1 MLRLPASTD
10 GQFDDNRE
18 FTGSVGNVCW
28 QTCRPVQ
35 ESIPA
40 IRSDEVCSM
49 NVNPVDLSDGKNFSH
64 GFPHEFFTWLRHND
78 PVYWH
83 EPTAATPDGEG
94 FWVISRHADVD
105 AVIMDPKTFSSD
117 KGGVRT
123 AGGTTIKDETSAGNV
138 MNQTDDPH
146 HRRLRAIV
154 NKGFTVKAIAGLED
168 ELRLRTRTLLG
179 GIPRGEPFDFAQ
191 RISREIPTQAICIVL
206 GVPEDDRL
214 MLADLVDRGI
224 EAPSDAVIAI
234 EYTKK
239 IRRYAQGLIEIKRAT
254 PQDDIFST
262 IVHAQFE
269 ADGSALSDHEL
280 RSFFGLLFPAGAET
294 TTRSISGGLL
304 ALLDAPAQWDRLAA
318 DPGLI
323 KTAVEEI
330 VRWTTPSCY
339 KRRTATRDVE
349 MHGKRIRE
357 GDKVTFWEMSANR
370 DASVFDRPFEF
381 DVARAPNP
389 HLGFGAGVHFCLGS
403 SLARLELK
411 VVFEELLASG
421 LHFER
426 DGEPEWTSNNRLVGL
441 KAFPVR
447 AA

>member
-1 MLRLPASTD
+1 
-10 GQFDDNRE
+10 
-18 FTGSVGNVCW
+18 
-28 QTCRPVQ
+28 
-35 ESIPA
+35 
-40 IRSDEVCSM
+40 M
-49 NVNPVDLSDGKNFSH
+49 NVNPVDLSDGKNFAH
-64 GFPHEFFTWLRHND
+64 GFPHDFFTWLRHNE

-94 FWVISRHADVD
+94 FWVITRHADVD
-105 AVIMDPKTFSSD
+105 AVIMEPRKFSSD
-117 KGGVRT
+117 KGGTRT
-123 AGGTTIKDETSAGNV
+123 AGGTTIKDELSAGNV
-138 MNQTDDPH
+138 LNQTDDPH
-146 HRRLRAIV
+146 HRRLRGTV
-154 NKGFTVKAIAGLED
+154 NKGFTVKAIAGLEG
-168 ELRLRTRTLLG
+168 ELRSRTRTLLR
-179 GIPRGEPFDFAQ
+179 GIERGKRFDFAN

-224 EAPSDAVIAI
+224 EAVSDAVIAI

-239 IRRYAQGLIEIKRAT
+239 IRRYAQGLIEKKRAV
-254 PQDDIFST
+254 PEEDIFST

-269 ADGSALSDHEL
+269 PDGAALSDHEL

-304 ALLDAPAQWDRLAA
+304 ALLERPESWRRLES
-318 DPGLI
+318 DSRLM

-339 KRRTATRDVE
+339 KRRTATEDVE
-349 MHGKRIRE
+349 IGGKKIRA

-370 DASVFDRPFEF
+370 DEEVFDRPFEF
-381 DVARAPNP
+381 DVARSPNP

-411 VVFEELLASG
+411 VVFEELMASG
-421 LHFER
+421 LRFEL
-426 DGEPEWTSNNRLVGL
+426 DGEPQWTSNNRLVGL
-441 KAFPVR
+441 KALPLR
-447 AA
+447 AT

>member
-1 MLRLPASTD
+1 MSNT
-10 GQFDDNRE
+10 F
-18 FTGSVGNVCW
+18 
-28 QTCRPVQ
+28 
-35 ESIPA
+35 
-40 IRSDEVCSM
+40 
-49 NVNPVDLSDGKNFSH
+49 VDLSDGRNFAH
-64 GFPHEFFTWLRHND
+64 GFPHEFFTWLRANE

-94 FWVISRHADVD
+94 FWVISRYADID
-105 AVIMDPKTFSSD
+105 AVIMDPKTYSSD
-117 KGGVRT
+117 KAGART

-154 NKGFTVKAIAGLED
+154 NKGFTVKAIAALED
-168 ELRLRTRTLLG
+168 ELRRRTRDMLG
-179 GIPRGEPFDFAQ
+179 EIGRGEEFDFAT

-214 MLADLVDRGI
+214 MLTDWVDRGI

-239 IRRYAQGLIEIKRAT
+239 IRRYAQGLIEQKRAA
-254 PQDDIFST
+254 PQDDIFSA
-262 IVHAQFE
+262 IVHARFE
-269 ADGSALSDHEL
+269 SDGSTLSDHEL

-294 TTRSISGGLL
+294 TTRAISGGLY
-304 ALLDAPAQWDRLAA
+304 ALTEHRASWEQLRAQ
-318 DPGLI
+318 PELI
-323 KTAVEEI
+323 KTAAEEI

-349 MHGKRIRE
+349 FHGRHIRE

-370 DASVFDRPFEF
+370 DERVFERPFAF
-381 DVARAPNP
+381 DITRSPNP

-411 VVFEELLASG
+411 LVFEELRDCGLEFELA
-421 LHFER
+421 
-426 DGEPEWTSNNRLVGL
+426 GEPQWTSNNRLVGL
-441 KAFPVR
+441 KSLPVR
-447 AA
+447 AV